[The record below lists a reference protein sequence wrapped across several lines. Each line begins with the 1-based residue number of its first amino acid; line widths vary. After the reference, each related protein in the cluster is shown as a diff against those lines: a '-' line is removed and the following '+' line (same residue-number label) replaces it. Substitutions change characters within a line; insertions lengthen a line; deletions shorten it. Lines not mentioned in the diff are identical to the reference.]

1 MKKPTPIP
9 LDTPIVRENT
19 KITEV
24 TLTKPNAGALRGT
37 TLMALSQM
45 DVAALEIV
53 LPRVSTPTLTAHEV
67 RNLDPADLMALGIEV
82 ASFLL
87 PKSALTDSPSA

>member
-1 MKKPTPIP
+1 MEKPIP
-9 LDTPIVRENT
+9 LETPIVRGEAT
-19 KITEV
+19 ITEV

-37 TLMALSQM
+37 SLMAIAQM
-45 DVAALEIV
+45 DVAALETV

-82 ASFLL
+82 AGFLL
-87 PKSALTDSPSA
+87 PKSALTDFLSA